1 VPFIRSLGIFFMLL
15 QAISIDIFDIYQCT
29 SCVAT
34 FHARISE
41 APKKRSGA
49 HSEHQPLNELDPR
62 TYAEA

>member
-1 VPFIRSLGIFFMLL
+1 MLL

-49 HSEHQPLNELDPR
+49 HSEHQPLNELDPT